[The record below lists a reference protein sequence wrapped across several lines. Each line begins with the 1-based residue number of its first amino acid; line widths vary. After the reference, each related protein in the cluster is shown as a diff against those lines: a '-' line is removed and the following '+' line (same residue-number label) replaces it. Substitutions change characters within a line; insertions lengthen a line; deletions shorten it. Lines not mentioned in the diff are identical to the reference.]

1 MARISVQW
9 TVSLSPE
16 LSRKAL
22 QTARKEIRSRS
33 ELVREALREYLSR
46 RERFQ
51 EARRALA
58 ESLEKSGVR
67 TLEDV
72 ERLIDDGRA

>member
-1 MARISVQW
+1 MARVSVQW

-22 QTARKEIRSRS
+22 GVAKKEIRSRS

-46 RERFQ
+46 RERF
-51 EARRALA
+51 EAARKAMSA
-58 ESLEKSGVR
+58 SLERKGIR

-72 ERLIDDGRA
+72 ERMIDAGRA

>member
-1 MARISVQW
+1 MARVSVQW

-22 QTARKEIRSRS
+22 GVAKKEIRSRS
-33 ELVREALREYLSR
+33 ELVREALREYVSR
-46 RERFQ
+46 RERF
-51 EARRALA
+51 EAARRALSK
-58 ESLEKSGVR
+58 SLDKKGVR

-72 ERLIDDGRA
+72 ERLIDEGRA

>member
-1 MARISVQW
+1 MARVSVQW

-22 QTARKEIRSRS
+22 GLARKEIRSRS

-46 RERFQ
+46 RERF
-51 EARRALA
+51 EAARKVLS
-58 ESLEKSGVR
+58 ETLEKRGVR
-67 TLEDV
+67 SLEDV
-72 ERLIDDGRA
+72 ERLIDAGRA